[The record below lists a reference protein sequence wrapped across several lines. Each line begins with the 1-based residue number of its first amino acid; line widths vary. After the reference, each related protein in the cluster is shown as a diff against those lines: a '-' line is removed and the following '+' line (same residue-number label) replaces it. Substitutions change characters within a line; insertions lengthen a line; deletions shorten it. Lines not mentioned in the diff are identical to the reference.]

1 MSGTR
6 PTETMNRA
14 NDTTQDGPTAIDTRF
29 RARESADGRVEIFD
43 SENEDAWIRS
53 DYTLEVAGPN

>member
-1 MSGTR
+1 
-6 PTETMNRA
+6 MNSV
-14 NDTTQDGPTAIDTRF
+14 NDTTQDGPADIDTRF
-29 RARESADGRVEIFD
+29 RARESDDGRVEIFD